1 MDDSVMQQHL
11 SHYKQATESAREEL
25 AVLNTKYQS
34 LHSQL
39 LDARSKTAS
48 QEALVQDL
56 REAIDRHKENEA
68 RQSSLISSLRER
80 IHNTEEEMGSIASS
94 KSIMDMKL
102 QALIKQNEEMKERIL
117 QAEIK
122 SEEYLSKWNKTKEK
136 AEDLKRR
143 SEEFV
148 SRLSNKL
155 CVDSVEH
162 EKPMEAI
169 ISLVELCCKERDR
182 QKTLISTLEESVK
195 SREVECKEN
204 RETHEVECKAS
215 RETVRRLL
223 ADVENEQKLSAT
235 RASALS
241 SVRQEL
247 ESALV
252 RNQNLERENQSLR
265 NKLQQCEVAL
275 AAAKDHS
282 DRYEKR
288 SEDLEH
294 KLLRS
299 HNEAQTSHNCMEA
312 FIKEVNILLG
322 LQPSSAEPK
331 EELILEKLREVCRR
345 EKSSTA
351 TAIELESRLT
361 EVSQELAKQTELQR
375 EAEHREQQIQ
385 SRCQSVE
392 AELLTTGVNK
402 DGLSQEK
409 QQYLKFL
416 EKLSEKMKIE
426 HIATDLGFD
435 MRLEAILARADQL
448 TRQEG
453 TALVEN
459 KTLVY
464 SLRKKVKEQ
473 KVMLESKDLHMD
485 LLRRKVAQ
493 LDEDKRSRSALA
505 VEREDVTLTNRKLQK
520 KVERL
525 QAELSVMR
533 FSNTEL
539 KAQLADTNE
548 LKIRVMEQKQAIEK
562 QSKSLGTL
570 EKNKAKV
577 EKKLN
582 TVKTELQ
589 NQELRARDEL
599 HQANKLLH
607 SQAGTMAELAHRE
620 KKLLDF
626 CTVVSQ
632 MLGVDM
638 PATLLNSEA
647 IKRLEVLI
655 HSSHPHFP
663 IDCHCAVPHLQHL
676 MSPACSSLTSASL
689 GPEVPALLP
698 PPATDTP

>member
-1 MDDSVMQQHL
+1 MDAMDDSVMQQHL
-11 SHYKQATESAREEL
+11 VHYKQATESAREEL
-25 AVLNTKYQS
+25 AALHTKYQS

-39 LDARSKTAS
+39 LDARSKITS

-56 REAIDRHKENEA
+56 RETVEKHKETEA

-80 IHNTEEEMGSIASS
+80 IHNTEQEMGSIASS
-94 KSIMDMKL
+94 KSILEMQL
-102 QALIKQNEEMKERIL
+102 QALTKKNEEMAERTL
-117 QAEIK
+117 QMEIS
-122 SEEYLSKWNKTKEK
+122 SEEYLSKWNKTKEE
-136 AEDLKRR
+136 AGDLQRR
-143 SEEFV
+143 SDEFV
-148 SRLSNKL
+148 SRLASKL
-155 CVDSVEH
+155 SIDLTGGDKS
-162 EKPMEAI
+162 METI
-169 ISLVELCCKERDR
+169 ISLVDLCCKERDR
-182 QKTLISTLEESVK
+182 QKILICSLEESVK
-195 SREVECKEN
+195 SHELESKVS

-223 ADVENEQKLSAT
+223 ADVDSEQKLSAT

-247 ESALV
+247 ESVLLK
-252 RNQNLERENQSLR
+252 NQNLERENQSLR
-265 NKLQQCEVAL
+265 NKLQERELAL

-299 HNEAQTSHNCMEA
+299 LNEAQTSRNCTEA
-312 FIKEVNILLG
+312 FMKEVAILLRV
-322 LQPSSAEPK
+322 QPQPK
-331 EELILEKLREVCRR
+331 EEHILEKLREVCTR
-345 EKSSTA
+345 EKSSTMSV
-351 TAIELESRLT
+351 IELETRLA
-361 EVSQELAKQTELQR
+361 EVSRELAKQKELQR
-375 EAEHREQQIQ
+375 AEEQREQKIQ
-385 SRCQSVE
+385 SRCHKLE
-392 AELLTTGVNK
+392 AELLTAGVSK

-409 QQYLKFL
+409 QQYLIFL
-416 EKLSEKMKIE
+416 EKLSEKMRIQ

-435 MRLEAILARADQL
+435 MRLEAILARAEQL

-464 SLRKKVKEQ
+464 SLQKKVKEQ
-473 KVMLESKDLHMD
+473 KQRLESKELHME
-485 LLRRKVAQ
+485 LLRRKVGQ
-493 LDEDKRSRSALA
+493 LDEEKRSHSALA
-505 VEREDVTLTNRKLQK
+505 VEREDVTLANRKLQK

-525 QAELSVMR
+525 QAELSVVR

-562 QSKSLGTL
+562 QSKSLDTL

-577 EKKLN
+577 EKRLS

-589 NQELRARDEL
+589 NQEHRARDEL
-599 HQANKLLH
+599 HQAQRLLH
-607 SQAGTMAELAHRE
+607 SQASTMAELAHRE

-638 PATLLNSEA
+638 LATLPNSEA

-655 HSSHPHFP
+655 HSSHHHLPLA
-663 IDCHCAVPHLQHL
+663 CACAAPHLQHL
-676 MSPACSSLTSASL
+676 IGPACSSLTAGSL
-689 GPEVPALLP
+689 RPEVQALLP
-698 PPATDTP
+698 SPATDTL